1 MRGIQ
6 NMAVLDATN
15 RSRTGFQWMRDNLAT
30 TAFTKPDLAAA
41 VNATDDWIE
50 ANQGAFN
57 TALPAAFRTNATLA
71 QKTLLF
77 CYVAMRRAG
86 ILHAQE
92 D

>member
-1 MRGIQ
+1 
-6 NMAVLDATN
+6 
-15 RSRTGFQWMRDNLAT
+15 MRDNAGT
-30 TAFTKPDLAAA
+30 CAFTKTDLAAA

-57 TALPAAFRTNATLA
+57 TALPVNFRTNATLT

-86 ILHAQE
+86 ILRARE

>member
-1 MRGIQ
+1 
-6 NMAVLDATN
+6 
-15 RSRTGFQWMRDNLAT
+15 MRDNT
-30 TAFTKPDLAAA
+30 GVCAFTKADLAAA

-50 ANQGAFN
+50 ANQAAFN
-57 TALPAAFRTNATLA
+57 TALPTAFKNNATLA

-86 ILHAQE
+86 SLHARE